1 MSNLDAEAKKRGFPN
16 HAAYLA
22 WHQKYRQKRRTGDA
36 GTIPGKRRNSVAETN
51 PGKYSNVFE
60 RIAAHPAGILRRV
73 SNKLNEVNSR

>member
-1 MSNLDAEAKKRGFPN
+1 MSNLDAEAKKRGFPS
-16 HAAYLA
+16 HAAYVA

-36 GTIPGKRRNSVAETN
+36 NKEAPGNK
-51 PGKYSNVFE
+51 KYSNVFE